1 LEFDS
6 VEATPLAIISDWSV
20 NHPIDFQ
27 PANKVEPSM
36 QRLSGRNKNP
46 FNRQQGYFTKFLN
59 GLFNSIVS
67 TVNVT
72 VTNVFTRIAIPFKL

>member
-1 LEFDS
+1 

-20 NHPIDFQ
+20 NNYPINFQ
-27 PANKVEPSM
+27 PPASKVEPSI
-36 QRLSGRNKNP
+36 SGRNKNP

-72 VTNVFTRIAIPFKL
+72 LTNVFTRIAIPFKL

>member
-1 LEFDS
+1 

-20 NHPIDFQ
+20 NNYPINFQ
-27 PANKVEPSM
+27 PPASKVEPSI
-36 QRLSGRNKNP
+36 SGRNKNP

-72 VTNVFTRIAIPFKL
+72 LTNVFTRIIPLSSSLIFH